1 MQEGAPPL
9 HPGKILQGRWPL
21 PPLICRRSALHP
33 GDFPVAGKVTKGAPE
48 PTVLDSLGAEPSPS
62 LVLRCACTRATFCHK
77 NRPICHFELVGKSV
91 LFFPLVSSREHSLF
105 SIRGAA
111 GGLCSLRAARSF
123 SPFWGEQRLR
133 CWGDDNA
140 PQGEYPEGDT
150 PSGRFFGDF
159 LIGEKV
165 TRGAGRSARMV
176 GAGAISS
183 AKTPGA
189 PSMARPCSRGAPALG
204 SAEGAQ
210 PPRIVKQELRGG
222 APAQSSPF
230 VWDIQKRGQIFSI
243 FHKNI
248 LPERVAFMQYKG
260 NSKNAGNGAVFEL

>member
-1 MQEGAPPL
+1 M
-9 HPGKILQGRWPL
+9 
-21 PPLICRRSALHP
+21 
-33 GDFPVAGKVTKGAPE
+33 
-48 PTVLDSLGAEPSPS
+48 
-62 LVLRCACTRATFCHK
+62 VLRCACTRATFCHK

-123 SPFWGEQRLR
+123 SPFWGEQRLRCWGEQRLR

-189 PSMARPCSRGAPALG
+189 PSMARPCSRGAPA
-204 SAEGAQ
+204 
-210 PPRIVKQELRGG
+210 
-222 APAQSSPF
+222 QSSPF

>member
-1 MQEGAPPL
+1 MSGQIGLIFLPKLHRGSHPL
-9 HPGKILQGRWPL
+9 L
-21 PPLICRRSALHP
+21 
-33 GDFPVAGKVTKGAPE
+33 
-48 PTVLDSLGAEPSPS
+48 
-62 LVLRCACTRATFCHK
+62 
-77 NRPICHFELVGKSV
+77 
-91 LFFPLVSSREHSLF
+91 

>member
-1 MQEGAPPL
+1 MMRGATPLCTPRSGGLRPPRPPWVGLPGPHPGFLSFHDERNQRRAGAAPLDPLRGARCPPCGVAAPP
-9 HPGKILQGRWPL
+9 R
-21 PPLICRRSALHP
+21 
-33 GDFPVAGKVTKGAPE
+33 KG
-48 PTVLDSLGAEPSPS
+48 S
-62 LVLRCACTRATFCHK
+62 RHNK
-77 NRPICHFELVGKSV
+77 RPICHFGFMGKSV
-91 LFFPLVSSREHSLF
+91 LFFPLVSSREHFLF
-105 SIRGAA
+105 SIRGSA

-176 GAGAISS
+176 GAGATSS
-183 AKTPGA
+183 AKAPGA
-189 PSMARPCSRGAPALG
+189 PSMARPCSR
-204 SAEGAQ
+204 
-210 PPRIVKQELRGG
+210 G

-230 VWDIQKRGQIFSI
+230 VWDIQKRGQFFSI

>member
-1 MQEGAPPL
+1 MAPP
-9 HPGKILQGRWPL
+9 P
-21 PPLICRRSALHP
+21 
-33 GDFPVAGKVTKGAPE
+33 TE
-48 PTVLDSLGAEPSPS
+48 PRIDSRKCDPRCSLG
-62 LVLRCACTRATFCHK
+62 RK
-77 NRPICHFELVGKSV
+77 IRPICPPTQRGKSV
-91 LFFPLVSSREHSLF
+91 LFCDRKQP
-105 SIRGAA
+105 GAMRK
-111 GGLCSLRAARSF
+111 RARK
-123 SPFWGEQRLR
+123 GRRLR
-133 CWGDDNA
+133 T
-140 PQGEYPEGDT
+140 EGVQNR
-150 PSGRFFGDF
+150 RFWRAFGDF
-159 LIGEKV
+159 PRDGKV
-165 TRGAGRSARMV
+165 TRVPSMALPCSRGAP
-176 GAGAISS
+176 AIGGCRDYQSRKS
-183 AKTPGA
+183 PPGA

>member
-1 MQEGAPPL
+1 MFFSQSYTGGHTPCCQSVARQVGCVACGLPGVSPL
-9 HPGKILQGRWPL
+9 SGGSNA
-21 PPLICRRSALHP
+21 C
-33 GDFPVAGKVTKGAPE
+33 VA
-48 PTVLDSLGAEPSPS
+48 
-62 LVLRCACTRATFCHK
+62 R
-77 NRPICHFELVGKSV
+77 
-91 LFFPLVSSREHSLF
+91 
-105 SIRGAA
+105 
-111 GGLCSLRAARSF
+111 
-123 SPFWGEQRLR
+123 
-133 CWGDDNA
+133 GDDNA

-189 PSMARPCSRGAPALG
+189 PSMARPCSRGAPA
-204 SAEGAQ
+204 
-210 PPRIVKQELRGG
+210 
-222 APAQSSPF
+222 QSSPF